1 MPPDAN
7 ARSTTR
13 ALKQDERYRVLAES
27 APDAIVTIDEESTIL
42 SVNPATERIFG
53 WSADELVGRRL
64 PMLMPEQFRDRHA
77 AGMARF
83 IATGNRH
90 LDWRGV
96 ALPGLRKD
104 GTEFPMEVSFGEFV
118 DGGRH
123 IFSGFMRD
131 VSDRVEQQQRIDRA
145 TSELQRALQ
154 SLEQRVQEAEEARQS
169 ADDANA
175 AKGQFL
181 RMMSHELRTPLN
193 AIGGYVDLLEAGLRG
208 PVTPAQR
215 DDLVRIRSAQGH
227 LLSLI
232 NDVLNFA
239 KLEQGPIPVEIRP
252 MPVSGLLDSLEGMI
266 APQLRSK
273 EIRFECKACDTGL
286 TVSADRQKLGQI
298 MLNLLSNAVKFTPA
312 RGHIVVSAKR
322 EEGSVLISVI
332 DNGAGIPSDQHQAVF
347 QPFVQVD
354 STLTRVHGGSGLGLS
369 ISRELAHAMGG
380 TITVESK
387 PGAGA
392 AFTVSLPAANTEES
406 DGLTV

>member
-1 MPPDAN
+1 MVPLEAVTSHAGVATSRRVNVQDGHWLAFVTCDTHLVRNRLMRPDAEGHVP
-7 ARSTTR
+7 TDR
-13 ALKQDERYRVLAES
+13 AMKQDERYRVLAQS
-27 APDAIVTIDEESTIL
+27 APDAIITIDEENVIL

-53 WSADELVGRRL
+53 WAADELVGKR
-64 PMLMPEQFRDRHA
+64 MSVLMPDRLRAQHA
-77 AGMARF
+77 AGMTRYLES
-83 IATGNRH
+83 GERH
-90 LDWRGV
+90 LDWRGI
-96 ALPGLRKD
+96 ALPGLKKD

-145 TSELQRALQ
+145 TSDLQRALE
-154 SLEQRVQEAEEARQS
+154 SLEHRVQEAGEARQA

-215 DDLVRIRSAQGH
+215 DDLVRIRSAQSR

-239 KLEQGPIPVEIRP
+239 KLEQGPIPVEIRT

-266 APQLRSK
+266 APQLRSR
-273 EIRFECKACDTGL
+273 EIRFKCQCRF
-286 TVSADRQKLGQI
+286 ADRWLIASESMRLAVACTLIFTSRRNSRRRSSRLSASCTRTAPTDRYQI
-298 MLNLLSNAVKFTPA
+298 QWS
-312 RGHIVVSAKR
+312 
-322 EEGSVLISVI
+322 
-332 DNGAGIPSDQHQAVF
+332 
-347 QPFVQVD
+347 
-354 STLTRVHGGSGLGLS
+354 
-369 ISRELAHAMGG
+369 
-380 TITVESK
+380 
-387 PGAGA
+387 
-392 AFTVSLPAANTEES
+392 
-406 DGLTV
+406 